1 MANIEHKDIVDP
13 NIHEP
18 KGISTAPNGYAYLSN
33 GLGGGGWAPVI
44 TPSTLANTVATA
56 LFTATKYL
64 DNIASGS
71 LIAFPAFNIDYDA
84 GYLFVANNGGGFF
97 PVRKNGIY
105 QISFRHIITIDVPNP
120 GMEANINIKPVRA
133 IADNPLQVVQFPNF
147 NASNGSSSSP
157 IVTTSPWF
165 HGTTVVSAGQGIGFW
180 ATGTYKGDQYGNTTN
195 VIRYTSVTT
204 EMVLTRLGDA

>member
-44 TPSTLANTVATA
+44 TANTVATA
-56 LFTATKYL
+56 LFIATKYL

-71 LIAFPAFNIDYDA
+71 LIAFPAFNTDYVA
-84 GYLFVANNGGGFF
+84 GNLFAANNGGGFF
-97 PVRKNGIY
+97 PVSKNGIY
-105 QISFRHIITIDVPNP
+105 QISFRHIITVDVPNS
-120 GMEANINIKPVRA
+120 GMQVNISIKPVRA

-147 NASNGSSSSP
+147 SASNGTSSSP

-165 HGTTVVSAGQGIGFW
+165 HGTTIVSAGQGIGFW
-180 ATGTYKGDQYGNTTN
+180 ATGTFKFDQYAVNPIN

-204 EMVLTRLGDA
+204 EMVLTRLGDV

>member
-56 LFTATKYL
+56 LFIATKYL

-71 LIAFPAFNIDYDA
+71 LIAFPAFNTDYVA
-84 GYLFVANNGGGFF
+84 GNLFAANNGGGFF
-97 PVRKNGIY
+97 PVSKSGIY
-105 QISFRHIITIDVPNP
+105 QISFRHIITVSVPPNS
-120 GMEANINIKPVRA
+120 GMRVHISIKPVRA

-147 NASNGSSSSP
+147 SASNG
-157 IVTTSPWF
+157 VTDSPWF

-180 ATGTYKGDQYGNTTN
+180 ATGTLTNQYAANPITN